1 MDFSTVGQYIGM
13 AAGGILASIVTFQQ
27 VYKRVKTT
35 NEEMKVDT
43 EVSGGTIEII
53 RLLREQNA
61 AAAAAASVTAD
72 QYEKLIAINAAR
84 YAELLETNNALYETI
99 NELQGRI
106 NELNSRIG
114 SYQMDNQKL
123 QLEIVALRDNNGL
136 LTEQVTKLTSEVHK
150 LRRGVS

>member
-1 MDFSTVGQYIGM
+1 MDFSTVGQYLGM
-13 AAGGILASIVTFQQ
+13 TAGGIVASIVAFQQ
-27 VYKRVKTT
+27 IYRRIKST

-61 AAAAAASVTAD
+61 AASAAAAVTVA
-72 QYEKLIAINAAR
+72 QYEKLIDTNAAR
-84 YAELLETNNALYETI
+84 YAELLETNNVLYETI
-99 NELQGRI
+99 NSLQIKI
-106 NELNSRIG
+106 NDLNSKIG

-123 QLEIVALRDNNGL
+123 QLEIVALRENNSNL
-136 LTEQVTKLTSEVHK
+136 SEQVNKLTAEVHK